1 MIFFHVIAMY
11 EICYVMAFMLVFF
24 ALLEDRTCVAMR
36 VLIPH
41 PCEVCGKHHGPMLEH
56 KEEE

>member
-1 MIFFHVIAMY
+1 MY
-11 EICYVMAFMLVFF
+11 EICYIFAIMIVFF
-24 ALLEDRTCVAMR
+24 AMLEKILIALAMR

-56 KEEE
+56 SEEE